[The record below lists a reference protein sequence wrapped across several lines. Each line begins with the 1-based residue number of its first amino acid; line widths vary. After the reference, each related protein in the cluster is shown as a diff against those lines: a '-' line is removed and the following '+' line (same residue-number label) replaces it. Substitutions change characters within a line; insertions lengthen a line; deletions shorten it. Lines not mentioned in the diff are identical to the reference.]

1 MPKPSETH
9 PLRLSIQE
17 QAELVDRLVE
27 RCAMR
32 DGKIA
37 DTTCL
42 TISAE
47 EADHLVALAN
57 RLHLISPYEAK
68 IRKMVTGQ

>member
-1 MPKPSETH
+1 
-9 PLRLSIQE
+9 
-17 QAELVDRLVE
+17 
-27 RCAMR
+27 MR
-32 DGKIA
+32 DGKTA

-57 RLHLISPYEAK
+57 RLHLISPYEAQ
-68 IRKMVTGQ
+68 IRKMVTGR